1 MEEAQE
7 TQISPRHQ
15 KHEEEEEEEE
25 DDDDDENPNV
35 EEDLAER
42 DYDSEDQTH
51 QNHPSSQPHMET
63 EVLSDH
69 DIRISQL
76 LVVIKCSLNRL
87 HSSVTAIVPAVVL
100 PGILEGDKSDSL
112 LYDSVDNGK
121 KICWNEDFHSKWI
134 SKREDVYLVIKA
146 FAVSGEWMNA
156 EAKRFVQILD
166 TFTNAS
172 LSSLSFNTCVNYFVF
187 PDEPL
192 HLVQI
197 LLVAGADPYAQD
209 SQHGWT
215 TLHTAVMTDDVELV
229 KVILVAGVDVNIRN
243 MHNGIP
249 LHIALARGAK
259 SCVELLLSIGANC
272 NVQLRSIP
280 KLLWTK
286 FVSLDVV
293 FQLVA
298 EDAKAVGAS
307 WIIGIDIDSNRF
319 ERVY

>member
-87 HSSVTAIVPAVVL
+87 HSSVTAIVPAV
-100 PGILEGDKSDSL
+100 
-112 LYDSVDNGK
+112 
-121 KICWNEDFHSKWI
+121 
-134 SKREDVYLVIKA
+134 
-146 FAVSGEWMNA
+146 
-156 EAKRFVQILD
+156 
-166 TFTNAS
+166 
-172 LSSLSFNTCVNYFVF
+172 
-187 PDEPL
+187 PL

-272 NVQLRSIP
+272 NVQFAVLPEASLGVDCYLSSLTTI
-280 KLLWTK
+280 TDVQ
-286 FVSLDVV
+286 VS
-293 FQLVA
+293 VA

-319 ERVY
+319 ERGYVRQDISASFWLLLLAENFVRLFDKQTFFANS

>member
-7 TQISPRHQ
+7 TQISRRHQ
-15 KHEEEEEEEE
+15 KHEEEEEEED

-121 KICWNEDFHSKWI
+121 KICWNEDFHSKMNCVLSSKLVYVI

-156 EAKRFVQILD
+156 EAKRFVQILIILID
-166 TFTNAS
+166 T
-172 LSSLSFNTCVNYFVF
+172 
-187 PDEPL
+187 DIQPL

-272 NVQLRSIP
+272 NVQVFIQVP
-280 KLLWTK
+280 NLLCFST
-286 FVSLDVV
+286 VLHEV
-293 FQLVA
+293 
-298 EDAKAVGAS
+298 
-307 WIIGIDIDSNRF
+307 
-319 ERVY
+319 